1 MVIVRDMSAPLYA
14 NVDAMHYTV
23 QAEQREAKRHAIKVE
38 ARQPSILKAAQ
49 VNLFIVLIIHDT
61 LTPIENVPVMS
72 GFADASPWG
81 ASSDTEPTE
90 PTVESALEKE
100 RVIND
105 ILQLRDGLRG
115 LVVRVGE
122 VDTENDKLARD
133 NDMLSTYIDNL

>member
-38 ARQPSILKAAQ
+38 ARQPSILQ

-61 LTPIENVPVMS
+61 LTPIENVFVMS
-72 GFADASPWG
+72 DFADASPWG
-81 ASSDTEPTE
+81 ASPSTEPTE
-90 PTVESALEKE
+90 PTVEAALEKE
-100 RVIND
+100 RVIKD